1 MRLKKTIFNLFLP
14 PWYYWLLVW
23 ERWIQSVGILVLLA
37 MGERDRERERERER
51 ERLTGRE
58 IDKQKDKE

>member
-1 MRLKKTIFNLFLP
+1 MRLKKTIFNLFLPP

-37 MGERDRERERERER
+37 MGERDREGARER